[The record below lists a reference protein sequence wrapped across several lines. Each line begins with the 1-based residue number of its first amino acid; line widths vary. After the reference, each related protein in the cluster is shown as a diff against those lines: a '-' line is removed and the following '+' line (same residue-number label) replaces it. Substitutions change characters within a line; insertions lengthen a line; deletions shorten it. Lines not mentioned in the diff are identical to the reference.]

1 MAAILFSSPV
11 QQLSCIALSIRKKYF
26 FWSHIDGSK
35 VSRLIL
41 KKNTNCLYIKQME
54 TLLKHLFSLQTRKKE
69 EVQFMRNYS
78 ESQIYENIAR
88 VFYNLH
94 I

>member
-41 KKNTNCLYIKQME
+41 KNTNCLYIKQMA